1 MAEEHAKAIAATR
14 SKLVEQRRN
23 LVTDLGKKD
32 ANGKAEENLRALI
45 MLQAAIDALDKAYE
59 DEKADMLG

>member
-14 SKLVEQRRN
+14 TKLVKQRRN